1 MSKKLYSLLALLIA
15 AVFVLAACGPAP
27 EPTEAQEQATE
38 APVAE
43 ATEAPVAAE
52 CAYKIGFVT
61 DVGKLRDQG
70 FNEAGWNGVEQAA
83 AELGLGED
91 CIAYIETADSA
102 DYIPNIESFISEGY
116 TIIVTSGF
124 AMGAATHQAG
134 IDHPDIFFIGTD
146 QTQVLPDFSGPELL
160 PNVTGLIFREDVSG
174 FLAGAVAGSMT
185 ESNVVG
191 GAYGCPF
198 IPAVARFEVGYY
210 NGVKYVNP
218 DATILDVYHP
228 GSLDVCFVDPE
239 WASETANTLIAQ
251 GADVIFGAGG
261 LTGNGAL
268 IAACNSGVNVVGV
281 DVDQFVSLP
290 ETEACIMTS
299 AVKDLQAKVS
309 ELIIS
314 ATDGTF
320 PGGEMFGPAGL
331 APFHNFEDVI
341 PQDVKDQLAT
351 ISAAIQSGEIDPC
364 APFTLPN
371 GDASNGSTFC
381 TPSSVEGNPYVA
393 P

>member
-1 MSKKLYSLLALLIA
+1 MSKKTYSLLALLVVASFI
-15 AVFVLAACGPAP
+15 LAACG
-27 EPTEAQEQATE
+27 QATS
-38 APVAE
+38 
-43 ATEAPVAAE
+43 AE

-61 DVGKLRDQG
+61 DVGKLRDQS

-83 AELGLGED
+83 AELGVGED

-134 IDHPDIFFIGTD
+134 IDNPDIFFIGTD
-146 QTQVLPDFSGPELL
+146 QTQVTPDFAPELL
-160 PNVTGLIFREDVSG
+160 PNVTGLIFHEDVSG
-174 FLAGAVAGSMT
+174 FLAGAVAGLMT

-191 GAYGCPF
+191 SVLGCPF
-198 IPAVARFEVGYY
+198 IPPVARFEVGYY

-228 GSLDVCFVDPE
+228 GALDVCFVDPE
-239 WASETANTLIAQ
+239 WAAETSNTLISQ
-251 GADVIFGAGG
+251 GVDVLFAAGG
-261 LTGNGAL
+261 LTGNGGL
-268 IAACNSGVNVVGV
+268 IAGCNAGIEVIGV
-281 DVDQFVSLP
+281 DVDQFITLP
-290 ETEACIMTS
+290 EVEDCILTS
-299 AVKDLQAKVS
+299 ATKDLTDSVS
-309 ELIIS
+309 GLIIA

-320 PGGEMFGPAGL
+320 PGGEVFGPATL

-341 PQDVKDQLAT
+341 PQDVKDQLAE
-351 ISAAIQSGEIDPC
+351 ISAMITSGEIDPC

-371 GDASNGSTFC
+371 GDPSNAGTFC
-381 TPSSVEGNPYVA
+381 TPVSVTGNPYVV

>member
-1 MSKKLYSLLALLIA
+1 MSKKLYSLLALLVTA
-15 AVFVLAACGPAP
+15 AFVLAACGPAP
-27 EPTEAQEQATE
+27 EPTAAPEEATE
-38 APVAE
+38 APAAE

-52 CAYKIGFVT
+52 CAHKVGFVT

-70 FNEAGWNGVEQAA
+70 FNEGGWNGVEAAA

-116 TIIVTSGF
+116 DIIVTSGF
-124 AMGAATHQAG
+124 AMGSATHQAA
-134 IDHPDIFFIGTD
+134 IDHPDVTFIGTD
-146 QTQVLPDFSGPELL
+146 QSQVDANFAPEIL
-160 PNVTGLIFREDVSG
+160 PNAAGVIFHEDVSG
-174 FLAGAVAGSMT
+174 FLAGALAGLMT
-185 ESNVVG
+185 ESNTVG
-191 GAYGCPF
+191 GVYGCPF

-239 WASETANTLIAQ
+239 WAAETANTLIGQ
-251 GADVIFGAGG
+251 GVDVLFAAGG
-261 LTGNGAL
+261 LTGNGGL
-268 IAACNSGVNVVGV
+268 IAACNGGLKVIGV

-290 ETEACIMTS
+290 EVADCIMSS
-299 AVKDLQAKVS
+299 ATKALTDTVS
-309 ELIIS
+309 ELVVAAAS
-314 ATDGTF
+314 GSFA
-320 PGGEMFGPAGL
+320 GGEYYGAAAL

-341 PQDVKDQLAT
+341 SQDVKDQLTT
-351 ISAAIQSGEIDPC
+351 ISAMIDSGEIDPC

-371 GDASNGSTFC
+371 GDASNESTFC
-381 TPSSVEGNPYVA
+381 TPVVQ
-393 P
+393 